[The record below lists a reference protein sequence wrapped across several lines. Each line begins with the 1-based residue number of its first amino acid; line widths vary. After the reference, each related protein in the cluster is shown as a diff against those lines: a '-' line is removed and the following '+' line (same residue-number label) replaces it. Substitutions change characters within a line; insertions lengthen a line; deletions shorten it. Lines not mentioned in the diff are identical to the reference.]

1 LKSYQVHIY
10 TDGAA
15 KGNPGNGGYGVVMEL
30 VGTNYKKEFYEGF
43 RLTTNNRMELLAV
56 IVGLEKL
63 KNHNMTVL
71 VISDSKYV
79 VDAVEKKW
87 VFGWEKKNFTGKKN
101 PDLWI
106 RFLKVYRK
114 HQVDFK
120 WIKGHNNHPQNERCD
135 ELAVYASGL
144 PNLSV
149 DEFYESMDNG
159 QLTID
164 NNQYFLSFY
173 QNPNY
178 QLSIVN
184 YQLIITFAP
193 LI

>member
-1 LKSYQVHIY
+1 LNHQVHIY

-63 KNHNMTVL
+63 TKPNMKVL
-71 VISDSKYV
+71 IVSDSKYV

-87 VFGWEKKNFTGKKN
+87 VFGWEKTGFKGKKN

-106 RFLKVYRK
+106 RFLKIYRK

-144 PNLSV
+144 ENLSV
-149 DEFYESMDNG
+149 DTFYEKEE
-159 QLTID
+159 QKL
-164 NNQYFLSFY
+164 L
-173 QNPNY
+173 
-178 QLSIVN
+178 
-184 YQLIITFAP
+184 
-193 LI
+193 

>member
-1 LKSYQVHIY
+1 MNHQVHIY

-30 VGTNYKKEFYEGF
+30 VGTSHKKEFYEGF

-63 KNHNMTVL
+63 KNPNMTVL
-71 VISDSKYV
+71 VVSDSKYV

-87 VFGWEKKNFTGKKN
+87 LFGWEKTSFKGKKN
-101 PDLWI
+101 PDLWM
-106 RFLKVYRK
+106 RFLKIYRK

-135 ELAVYASGL
+135 ELAVMASL
-144 PNLSV
+144 QEKLSI
-149 DEFYESMDNG
+149 DTFYEKEDEK
-159 QLTID
+159 L
-164 NNQYFLSFY
+164 L
-173 QNPNY
+173 
-178 QLSIVN
+178 
-184 YQLIITFAP
+184 
-193 LI
+193 